1 MRKQILGAPFQ
12 VQHLEFLGLLDS
24 AGAQV
29 VIDADVADPAK
40 QQHDN
45 SYVQLKC
52 SVDPSDF
59 VHGAQDVAC
68 SPIQFCL
75 QLPAHSRSSGGI
87 ISLLHSPAKKPS
99 SVNSAAQP
107 SALSSARQQLFA
119 PTGFSTLVRPPTPA
133 NQGNSLTPP
142 NAGRGSTTGT
152 PTSSIGVSVAMSP
165 KFQSFLSVSAA
176 SGTSD
181 TGYFGELTFLD
192 DQQLFQDTFGVQPMI
207 LPFWSN
213 DPAEHPKEALVALT
227 DKCYFR

>member
-1 MRKQILGAPFQ
+1 VRKQILGAPFQ

-59 VHGAQDVAC
+59 VHGAQDIAC

-107 SALSSARQQLFA
+107 SALSRARQQLFA
-119 PTGFSTLVRPPTPA
+119 PTGFSTSARPPIPVV
-133 NQGNSLTPP
+133 QGNVLTSPSV
-142 NAGRGSTTGT
+142 NRGSTTGT
-152 PTSSIGVSVAMSP
+152 PAPGDITTEWVALHPSKHLLYAMTSS
-165 KFQSFLSVSAA
+165 
-176 SGTSD
+176 
-181 TGYFGELTFLD
+181 
-192 DQQLFQDTFGVQPMI
+192 
-207 LPFWSN
+207 WSN
-213 DPAEHPKEALVALT
+213 DLATIVTYKVLEDGALERLGST
-227 DKCYFR
+227 STQG